1 LGCRSNI
8 NDKKN
13 INTLTQEEQYNNLK
27 AHYGFSL
34 NFVEVTLPLTMN
46 EMIDI
51 YGEPCT
57 DYEPRCV
64 LCKAWE
70 QWKSN
75 NYRVTVIISR
85 EAVIK
90 AAKEDCV

>member
-1 LGCRSNI
+1 MYKIS
-8 NDKKN
+8 
-13 INTLTQEEQYNNLK
+13 LTQAEQLQNLK

-34 NFVEVTLPLTMN
+34 NFAEVTVPLTMD

-57 DYEPRCV
+57 DYDPRCV

-70 QWKSN
+70 QWKSH

-90 AAKEDCV
+90 AAKED